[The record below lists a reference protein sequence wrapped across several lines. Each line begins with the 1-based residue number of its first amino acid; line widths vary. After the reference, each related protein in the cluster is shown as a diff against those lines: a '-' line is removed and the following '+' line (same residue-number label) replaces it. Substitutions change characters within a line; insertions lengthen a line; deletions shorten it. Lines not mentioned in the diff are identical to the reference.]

1 MPALF
6 LSILSS
12 AVVAATPLT
21 PQPWF
26 EFKDYPMDAFEKS
39 WEGLT
44 RFQLL
49 IAPDGRIASCSIT
62 GSSGHPSL
70 DEKTCYLA
78 TKRAKFSPASGPDG
92 ARAWGVYR
100 SQAAWLLPE
109 HRMLGA
115 DPGPDLEISV
125 EKLPAGTAQPPVV
138 KLAYAVDSQGN
149 PSSCSPMRNAQ
160 AQPQVLVDTG
170 CAQLLQKIGKQPV
183 VDPAGQ
189 PVAAVRTAAVRFSAP
204 QD

>member
-6 LSILSS
+6 LSLLSS

-49 IAPDGRIASCSIT
+49 IAPDGKIASCSIV

-78 TKRAKFSPASGPDG
+78 TKRAKFSPARGPGG
-92 ARAWGVYR
+92 AGAWGIYR
-100 SQAAWLLPE
+100 SQAAWVLPE
-109 HRMLGA
+109 HTMQGA
-115 DPGPDLEISV
+115 NPGPDLEV
-125 EKLPAGTAQPPVV
+125 NVAKLPAGTGDPPVV
-138 KLAYAVDSQGN
+138 KLAYAVDTQGN
-149 PSSCSPMRNAQ
+149 ASSCSLMRNAP
-160 AQPQVLVDTG
+160 AQPQALVDVG
-170 CAQLLQKIGKQPV
+170 CQQLLQEIGKQPV
-183 VDPAGQ
+183 VGPSGQ
-189 PVAAVRTAAVRFSAP
+189 PVPAVKTAAVKFTAP
-204 QD
+204 E

>member
-1 MPALF
+1 MTWLTNSPLTANRLISCGERERRRVSSNLFADGGQEMPALF
-6 LSILSS
+6 LSLLSS

-49 IAPDGRIASCSIT
+49 IAPDGKIASCSIV

-78 TKRAKFSPASGPDG
+78 TKRAKFRPARRPGG
-92 ARAWGVYR
+92 A
-100 SQAAWLLPE
+100 
-109 HRMLGA
+109 
-115 DPGPDLEISV
+115 
-125 EKLPAGTAQPPVV
+125 
-138 KLAYAVDSQGN
+138 
-149 PSSCSPMRNAQ
+149 
-160 AQPQVLVDTG
+160 
-170 CAQLLQKIGKQPV
+170 
-183 VDPAGQ
+183 
-189 PVAAVRTAAVRFSAP
+189 
-204 QD
+204 